1 MVVGTRPRPWSNSWK
16 LEVVAIG
23 DAPLLLVLLVA
34 GLSGPITLVAG
45 WRRPWLASML
55 AVAFA
60 TISFIGVWILW
71 QQGGGAVDLPW
82 IPSLGLRFSLSF
94 DGVSAIYGLLATGIG
109 AAVLLYS
116 AAYIPRH
123 LAHHHRDPRDATVFY
138 TLILLFMGAM
148 VGLVAADD
156 LVLLFL
162 FWDITAVVSYFLIS
176 FDRDEPSSRP
186 AALMALMVTGGAAIL
201 MLAGII
207 VLRFV
212 YGTTSIAALIA
223 LEPEG
228 EAITIAMV
236 LIAIAAIAK
245 SAQVPLHF
253 WLPRAMV
260 APTPVSSYLHSAAMV
275 AAGVFLIARLLPL
288 VGRAAWLPQALIAIG
303 LGSIIIGGTQALS
316 RDDIKRVLAYS
327 TIGQYG
333 YVLVL
338 LGLGGKYGAIG
349 AALYVVAHAMAKCA
363 LFLTA
368 GAITEATG
376 ERSLSELGGLAPR
389 MPTIA
394 VASGIAAATIAALP
408 LTIGFFKDELF
419 FAAMYAEGT
428 AFATL
433 AIVAAGL
440 TFAYIARFWG
450 GMFLG
455 SARLDVSALPVA
467 MIAPIV
473 VLAAVCLMGGLRIGP
488 FNDLANAG
496 GSASVRES
504 VSVNL
509 AYHLDTRPE
518 NIMAV
523 AAYALGGGILLTLRF
538 WSAISMFLAALSD
551 RVGPDRLYRWAVD
564 ATNVFSDRIHDYEI
578 HDLRGRIAWV
588 LVPVGIFV
596 LMGLLFTSNE
606 NAYLVGSFEAEDAL
620 IVIVLGVLCLSAIAV
635 TRVTSH
641 LAASVLLSAIGF
653 PLAAIYAFLGAP
665 DVALVAV
672 LVETMTSILF
682 IGFLA
687 AMRDRPVVEGFE
699 DGASISH
706 RGRDRLIGIAAGAAG
721 FVVVWGV
728 LSKPSPIELAAE
740 QQIELT
746 PAAHAKDVVT
756 AILTD
761 FRGLDTMG
769 EITVIG
775 ITLVGLITLLQRPS
789 PRRSRL

>member
-1 MVVGTRPRPWSNSWK
+1 MLINVLTTLVQSPLLVV
-16 LEVVAIG
+16 LVVA
-23 DAPLLLVLLVA
+23 L
-34 GLSGPITLVAG
+34 LSGPITLVAG
-45 WRRPWLASML
+45 WRRPRLAALL
-55 AVAFA
+55 AVAGA
-60 TISFIGVWILW
+60 ALSFVAVFLLW
-71 QQGGGAVDLPW
+71 QGGGSAVDLPW
-82 IPSLGLRFSLSF
+82 IPSLGLHFLMAF
-94 DGVSAIYGLLATGIG
+94 DGVSAIYAMLATGIG
-109 AAVLLYS
+109 AAVLIYS

-123 LAHHHRDPRDATVFY
+123 LAHHHRDPNDATVFY
-138 TLILLFMGAM
+138 TLILLFMSAM

-162 FWDITAVVSYFLIS
+162 FWDVTAVVSYFLIS

-186 AALMALMVTGGAAIL
+186 SALMALIVTGGTAIL
-201 MLAGII
+201 MLVGIVI
-207 VLRFV
+207 LWLE
-212 YGTTSIAALIA
+212 YGTTSIAALIELQPA
-223 LEPEG
+223 GNLL
-228 EAITIAMV
+228 TIA
-236 LIAIAAIAK
+236 LLTIAVSAIAK

-288 VGRAAWLPQALIAIG
+288 VELAAWLPEILIAIG
-303 LGSIIIGGTQALS
+303 LCSIIIGGTLALS

-349 AALYVVAHAMAKCA
+349 AALYVIAHAMAKCA

-368 GAITEATG
+368 GAVTEATG
-376 ERSLSELGGLAPR
+376 KRNLSELGGLAAR
-389 MPTIA
+389 MPVVSA
-394 VASGIAAATIAALP
+394 ASGVAAAAIAALP

-419 FAAMYAEGT
+419 FAAMHAEGT
-428 AFATL
+428 AFTVL
-433 AIVAAGL
+433 AVMAAGL
-440 TFAYIARFWG
+440 TLAYIARFWG
-450 GMFLG
+450 GIFLG
-455 SARLDVSALPVA
+455 PPHLGASSLPRA
-467 MIAPIV
+467 MTAPIV
-473 VLAAVCLMGGLRIGP
+473 LLAAMCLAGGVWISP
-488 FNDLANAG
+488 FNELANAG
-496 GSASVRES
+496 GSASLRES
-504 VSVNL
+504 VSVTL
-509 AYHLDTRPE
+509 AYHLDSRPE
-518 NIMAV
+518 NLMAL
-523 AAYALGGGILLTLRF
+523 AAYALGGAILLTPQF
-538 WSAISMFLAALSD
+538 WSAISRSFAAFSEKI
-551 RVGPDRLYRWAVD
+551 GPDHFYRWSVD
-564 ATNVFSDRIHDYEI
+564 RINTFSDRAHDYEI

-588 LVPVGIFV
+588 LVPVGLFV
-596 LMGLLFTSNE
+596 LLGLVFTSNE
-606 NAYLVGSFEAEDAL
+606 NAYLIGPIEAHDAL
-620 IVIVLGVLCLSAIAV
+620 IVVVLGVLSLSAIAV
-635 TRVTSH
+635 TRVASH

-687 AMRDRPVVEGFE
+687 AMRDRPIVEGFE
-699 DGASISH
+699 DDSTVSH
-706 RGRDRLIGIAAGAAG
+706 RNRDRLIGIAAGAAG

-728 LSKPSPIELAAE
+728 LSKPAPVELAAQE
-740 QQIELT
+740 QIALT

-775 ITLVGLITLLQRPS
+775 ITLVGLITLLQRPI
-789 PRRSRL
+789 PRRSRQ

>member
-1 MVVGTRPRPWSNSWK
+1 M
-16 LEVVAIG
+16 LI
-23 DAPLLLVLLVA
+23 VLLVA
-34 GLSGPITLVAG
+34 LLSGPVTFVMG
-45 WRRPWLASML
+45 WHRPRLASFV
-55 AVAFA
+55 AVVSAA
-60 TISFIGVWILW
+60 ISFIAVLMLW
-71 QQGGGAVDLPW
+71 QQGGDSVDLPW
-82 IPSLGLRFSLSF
+82 IPSLDLRLAMTF
-94 DGVSAIYGLLATGIG
+94 DGVSAIYAMLATGIG

-123 LAHHHRDPRDATVFY
+123 LEHHHRDPNDATVFY

-148 VGLVAADD
+148 VGLVVADD

-186 AALMALMVTGGAAIL
+186 SALMALMVTGGTAIL
-201 MLAGII
+201 MLAGIV
-207 VLRFV
+207 VLRYV
-212 YGTTSIAALIA
+212 YGSTSIAELSALQ
-223 LEPEG
+223 PEG
-228 EAITIAMV
+228 KALTIAMIC
-236 LIAIAAIAK
+236 IAVAAIAK

-275 AAGVFLIARLLPL
+275 AAGVFLIARVLPL
-288 VGRAAWLPQALIAIG
+288 VERAAWLPEALIAVG
-303 LGSIIIGGTQALS
+303 LASIAIGGMLALS

-349 AALYVVAHAMAKCA
+349 AAMYVVAHAMAKCA

-368 GAITEATG
+368 GSVTEATG
-376 ERSLSELGGLAPR
+376 KKSLSELGGLAKRLPV
-389 MPTIA
+389 IA
-394 VASGIAAATIAALP
+394 VASGVAAATIAALP

-419 FAAMYAEGT
+419 FAALHAEGT
-428 AFATL
+428 LFTVL
-433 AIVAAGL
+433 AVIAAGL

-450 GMFLG
+450 GLFLG
-455 SARLDVSALPVA
+455 TERLDASSLPLA
-467 MIAPIV
+467 MTVPIAGLA
-473 VLAAVCLMGGLRIGP
+473 VLCLIGGLWIAP

-496 GSASVRES
+496 GSASLRENVS
-504 VSVNL
+504 VSL

-518 NIMAV
+518 NVMAL
-523 AAYALGGGILLTLRF
+523 AAYALGGGVLLTLRW
-538 WSAISMFLAALSD
+538 WSALSMALASLAE
-551 RVGPDRLYRWAVD
+551 RFGPDHLYRWLVD
-564 ATNVFSDRIHDYEI
+564 KTNVFSDRIHDYEI

-588 LVPVGIFV
+588 LVPVGLFV
-596 LMGLLFTSNE
+596 LLGLVFTSNE
-606 NAYLVGSFEAEDAL
+606 NAYLVGPIEAHDAL
-620 IVIVLGVLCLSAIAV
+620 IVVVLGVLSLAAIAV
-635 TRVTSH
+635 TRVASH

-687 AMRDRPVVEGFE
+687 AMRDRPIVEGFE
-699 DGASISH
+699 DDSTVSH

-728 LSKPSPIELAAE
+728 LSKPSPVELAAE
-740 QQIELT
+740 QQIALT
-746 PAAHAKDVVT
+746 PSAHAKDVVT

-775 ITLVGLITLLQRPS
+775 ITLVGLITLLQRPL
-789 PRRSRL
+789 PRKSRP